1 MTRRTA
7 PGFFFVER
15 SQGVCMADDF
25 SMRLQLQKV
34 VAYREL
40 CRGVRRSGREN
51 VTFALIMLMIW
62 YFTGQN
68 AWAVPIVLAIL
79 VSAELLV
86 GLFKWLLPSA
96 EGFLLDGVVL
106 LCFAAYNLMFLY
118 LQFQANAGKLDWVFV
133 FLAAYMMYLA
143 FTRFRLYRQISRLFA
158 DRPTAEHIAWFD
170 ELIHEIRTA
179 DPQTDE
185 LLLDLPTSPHWKA
198 KLLGTTAFFV
208 GLRGPEVLV
217 LGPEEFELLREK
229 KDRGTET
236 RRALLRIHERA
247 FPEFGIDSAT
257 WENYQ
262 RWRTATPA
270 TFTDQPED
278 THDQ

>member
-1 MTRRTA
+1 
-7 PGFFFVER
+7 
-15 SQGVCMADDF
+15 
-25 SMRLQLQKV
+25 
-34 VAYREL
+34 
-40 CRGVRRSGREN
+40 
-51 VTFALIMLMIW
+51 MIA
-62 YFTGQN
+62 YFTRLN
-68 AWAVPIVLAIL
+68 VWAVPILLAIL

-106 LCFAAYNLMFLY
+106 LCFAAYNLMILY
-118 LQFQANAGKLDWVFV
+118 LQFQANGGQKANGAQVDWVFV
-133 FLAAYMMYLA
+133 FLAAYMFYLA
-143 FTRFRLYRQISRLFA
+143 LTRFRLYSRISKLFA
-158 DRPTAEHIAWFD
+158 ERPTAEHIAWFD

-217 LGPEEFELLREK
+217 LGPEEFEILREK

-247 FPEFGIDSAT
+247 FPEFGMDSAT

-262 RWRTATPA
+262 RWRSATPS